1 MVNIKTSR
9 AYKKNLK
16 KLSKSGNFNKKLL
29 IEIIQKILNGTE
41 LEEKRKDHQL
51 NGTLAHLRECHI
63 GNDLL
68 LIYEFDK
75 SSNILHLS
83 NIGSH
88 SDLFE

>member
-1 MVNIKTSR
+1 MVNIKTSK

-16 KLSKSGNFNKKLL
+16 RLSKSGKFNR
-29 IEIIQKILNGTE
+29 KILVEILEKILSNTA

-51 NGTLAHLRECHI
+51 NGTLARLRECHI
-63 GNDLL
+63 ESDLL

-75 SSNILHLS
+75 DSNILHLV